1 MLNDRRVLLIIG
13 GGIAA
18 YKCLELIRRGRERG
32 LAFRCVLTARRA
44 RSS

>member
-1 MLNDRRVLLIIG
+1 VQGKRILLIVG

-18 YKCLELIRRGRERG
+18 YKCLELIRRGRDRG
-32 LAFRCVLTARRA
+32 LAFRVVLPAPR